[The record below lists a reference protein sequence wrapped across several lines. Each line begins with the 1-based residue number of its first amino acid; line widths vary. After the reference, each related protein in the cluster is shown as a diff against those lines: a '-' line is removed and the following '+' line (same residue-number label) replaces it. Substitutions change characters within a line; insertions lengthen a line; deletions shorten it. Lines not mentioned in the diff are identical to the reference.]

1 MRRLTVGDGRRG
13 GWRSGRRAPW
23 RPEGR
28 RERRP
33 RKIRFAVKPPYG
45 PSREGG
51 KEGEERLES
60 LTGKRRNRVSDA
72 RGRRR
77 R

>member
-1 MRRLTVGDGRRG
+1 MVTRG
-13 GWRSGRRAPW
+13 AQGEEAEEDPIHCQAAIWTEQG
-23 RPEGR
+23 G
-28 RERRP
+28 
-33 RKIRFAVKPPYG
+33 
-45 PSREGG
+45 GG